1 MLVSYLASFWSVNY
15 LNYCSYN
22 LLIIFLTWI
31 LSYILSQIWI
41 LSILKD
47 FSLFT
52 LKVHSTNV
60 QNIKNR
66 WVVQGQKLHLQI
78 LQHTGKTVNQSP

>member
-22 LLIIFLTWI
+22 LLIIFLIWI

-52 LKVHSTNV
+52 FKVHSTNV

-66 WVVQGQKLHLQI
+66 WVVQWQKLHLQI